1 MGEGSEAREFPRG
14 PISEW
19 KGTKYRGVRLRY
31 AALVARR
38 GPLIRGAGRRPWGR
52 RRDSDGAKWERPA
65 AALRRDVYESMR
77 KDKDRYWDCLDQA
90 MEASH
95 GGRMEEALAWL
106 DEALR
111 VHPDGAEAHN
121 GRGEILWDDGRVD
134 EGLIEFDRAVL
145 ADGKFTAAHL
155 NRIELLIEEFG
166 EFVTAVRL
174 ADELLSGTPALPRP
188 DRVLQAEVY
197 YLKSKALFYQDDL
210 EGSLF
215 LVRRAAKAGGEL
227 GLYYAFEGQVL
238 FELGN
243 YQESRRVLERGVAAD
258 PDAAHTIYHLG
269 LVLERLEA
277 EGEEDG
283 SPGVG
288 IENSEA
294 AFARANSLEPQ
305 QFPLPVT
312 IDDAAFTR
320 AVDSSVA
327 NLPRSIREHIEGVS
341 VLVEDFP
348 TVELVR
354 DERLSPQTLG
364 LFMGVPRTEALL
376 TDQPLDLDRI
386 LLYKRNLE
394 KICRDEEELI
404 DQIQITVRH
413 EVGHYLGLD
422 EDDLERLG
430 LA

>member
-1 MGEGSEAREFPRG
+1 
-14 PISEW
+14 
-19 KGTKYRGVRLRY
+19 
-31 AALVARR
+31 
-38 GPLIRGAGRRPWGR
+38 
-52 RRDSDGAKWERPA
+52 
-65 AALRRDVYESMR
+65 MR

-95 GGRMEEALAWL
+95 GGRIEEALAWL

-134 EGLIEFDRAVL
+134 EALIEFDRAIL

-155 NRIELLIEEFG
+155 NRIELLIEELG
-166 EFVTAVRL
+166 EFATAVRF
-174 ADELLSGTPALPRP
+174 ADELLSGRPMLPRP

-210 EGSLF
+210 EGALF

-227 GLYYAFEGQVL
+227 GLYCAFEGQVL
-238 FELGN
+238 FELGQ
-243 YQESRRVLERGVAAD
+243 YAEARRVLERGVAID

-269 LVLERLEA
+269 LVLERLED
-277 EGEEDG
+277 EGDETG
-283 SPGVG
+283 APGIG
-288 IENSEA
+288 LENAGQAYS
-294 AFARANSLEPQ
+294 RANSLEPQ
-305 QFPLPVT
+305 QFPLPIS
-312 IDDAAFTR
+312 IDDEHFSK
-320 AVDSSVA
+320 AVDEA
-327 NLPRSIREHIEGVS
+327 IGNLPRSIRERIEGVA

-348 TVELVR
+348 PLELVR
-354 DERLSPQTLG
+354 DERISPQTLG
-364 LFMGVPRTEALL
+364 LFMGIPRTEAMA

-386 LLYKRNLE
+386 LLFKRNLE
-394 KICRDEEELI
+394 KICRDEEDLI
-404 DQIQITVRH
+404 EQIQITIRH